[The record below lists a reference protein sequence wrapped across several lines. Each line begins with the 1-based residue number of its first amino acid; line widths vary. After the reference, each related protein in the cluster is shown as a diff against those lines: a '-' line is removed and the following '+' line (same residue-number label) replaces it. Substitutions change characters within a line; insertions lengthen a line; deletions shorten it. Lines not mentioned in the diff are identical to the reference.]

1 MNTRI
6 MKIFYGAD
14 NLPYKDQ
21 ERQVHYPIVGNAF
34 MGASNTT
41 EVRFY
46 FRDIGNEHA
55 TYVANTKLPN
65 GRIGSKLLD
74 VLYDTELQEWY
85 AKLLL
90 TSFYTQINGDVYI
103 SLQGY
108 QGGVVVEE
116 EDGQY
121 TIVGTPTIQATGSVK
136 INIAYATDLN
146 NGGEELDT
154 PTLQELLALIGT
166 KANQTAF
173 EILSAQVN
181 CVIEITTTSGTLTQE
196 QFNKINQIPSFIVY
210 ANSVYTIVRST
221 TSSLIFRN
229 IKSQTITTTP
239 NKIEIDNIEI
249 SVSKSSRE
257 YSINYDIVSTYTEQ
271 SIDNLL
277 STIKQNAFKVVS
289 ELPSEG
295 EAGIVYLVAI
305 NPSDLSLGYM
315 QYIWETNQYIS
326 LGSTS
331 VNLADYYTKE
341 ETNDLLDTKGGLSED
356 NTWTGNNTFNG
367 NLKVVVPSLVENASV
382 VPFGYIFSNFENLGN
397 KTTILNN
404 NSTDSQYPTA
414 KAVYDKLQIVKNIA
428 MGRTKTLVIKS
439 SITSVPT
446 AFYFY
451 DMDKVQHPI
460 SEFDDYV
467 NGYVLGNSKFNTQND
482 AITFGGSEAA
492 IQKTY
497 YILMSY
503 DGLSFEDITG
513 SSFIVAKSDNLWNYL
528 NTGDIILVKETNLPD
543 RWVYRGAAFTA
554 YKQETFNT
562 ADYVSKSED
571 NAINWNNTF
580 NGEISFMGEIYT
592 SNILPRA
599 NNTYSIGEYLNGYI
613 AIYVQTIR
621 CHDGALP
628 LGTTQLYDKI
638 TTVSNNA
645 SASDTVISWHSTKK
659 FTKSADTTFT
669 FESPATTASGEYS
682 AIITNGGSSDIN
694 LTFTGITNILCNDDN
709 ITINSNVITLPSCV
723 SIEINMFNNCMVVI
737 NWGAN

>member
-55 TYVANTKLPN
+55 TYIANTKLPN

-108 QGGVVVEE
+108 HGGVVVEE

-173 EILSAQVN
+173 EMLSAQVN
-181 CVIEITTTSGTLTQE
+181 CVIELTTTSGTLTQE

-210 ANSVYTIVRST
+210 AGSVFAVARST

-239 NKIEIDNIEI
+239 NKIEIDNVEI

-257 YSINYDIVSTYTEQ
+257 YSINYDIVSTYTELA
-271 SIDNLL
+271 IDNLL
-277 STIKQNAFKVVS
+277 STIKQNAFKIVS
-289 ELPSEG
+289 ELPSTG

-331 VNLADYYTKE
+331 VHLADYYTKE
-341 ETNDLLDTKGGLSED
+341 ETNDLLGTKGGLIEN
-356 NTWTGNNTFNG
+356 NTWTGTNTFTDIKVPNTPING
-367 NLKVVVPSLVENASV
+367 NDPTSLAYATTTYEKLV
-382 VPFGYIFSNFENLGN
+382 N
-397 KTTILNN
+397 KTNEITSS
-404 NSTDSQYPTA
+404 STNLQYPTA
-414 KAVYDKLQIVKNIA
+414 KAVYDNLQIVKNIA

-467 NGYVLGNSKFNTQND
+467 NGYVLGNSKFDTQND
-482 AITFGGSEAA
+482 GITFGGTDAA

-503 DGLSFEDITG
+503 DGLSFEDTTG
-513 SSFIVAKSDNLWNYL
+513 SSFIVAKSDDLWNYL
-528 NTGDIILVKETNLPD
+528 NTGDIIFVKETGLPD
-543 RWVYRGAAFTA
+543 RWVYRGVAFTA

-571 NAINWNNTF
+571 NEINGDNTF
-580 NGEISFMGEIYT
+580 NGEVSFMGEIYT

-599 NNTYSIGEYLNGYI
+599 NNSYSIGDYLNGY
-613 AIYVQTIR
+613 ANIYVQAIR
-621 CHDGALP
+621 CHDGSVG
-628 LGTTQLYDKI
+628 LGTTQIYDKI
-638 TTVSNNA
+638 TTLSPNA
-645 SASDTVISWHSTKK
+645 SASDTVISWSVVKK

-669 FESPATTASGEYS
+669 FEIPATTASGEYS
-682 AIITNGGSSDIN
+682 AIITNGGSSAIN
-694 LTFTGITNILCNDDN
+694 LTFTGITNILCNDDS
-709 ITINSNVITLPSCV
+709 ITINSNVITLPSGV
-723 SIEINMFNNCMVVI
+723 SVEINMFNNCMVVI

>member
-1 MNTRI
+1 MNTKI
-6 MKIFYGAD
+6 MKVFYGAD

-46 FRDIGNEHA
+46 FEEIGNEHA

-65 GRIGSKLLD
+65 GRIGSKILD
-74 VLYDTELQEWY
+74 KIYDAELQEGY

-90 TSFYTQINGDVYI
+90 TTFYTQVNGDIYI

-116 EDGQY
+116 NDGFY

-154 PTLQELLALIGT
+154 PTLQELLALIGD
-166 KANQTAF
+166 KADQTAF
-173 EILSAQVN
+173 EMLSAKVD

-196 QFNKINQIPSFIVY
+196 QFDKINQIPSFIVY
-210 ANSVYTIVRST
+210 SGSVYAVARST
-221 TSSLIFRN
+221 STSLIFRN

-239 NKIEIDNIEI
+239 NEIEIDNVEI
-249 SVSKSSRE
+249 NVSKSSRS
-257 YSINYDIVSTYTEQ
+257 YSINYDLASTYTEQ
-271 SIDNLL
+271 AINDLL

-289 ELPSEG
+289 ELPTTG
-295 EAGIVYLVAI
+295 EAGIVYLVPI
-305 NPSDLSLGYM
+305 NPSDLSLGYV

-326 LGSTS
+326 LGSTAI
-331 VNLADYYTKE
+331 NLANYYTKD
-341 ETNDLLDTKGGLSED
+341 ETDDLLDKKGGLSEN
-356 NTWTGNNTFNG
+356 NTWTGTNTFSDIRVPYAPTYG
-367 NLKVVVPSLVENASV
+367 NEPISFAYGTTTYENMA
-382 VPFGYIFSNFENLGN
+382 N
-397 KTTILNN
+397 KTNDITS
-404 NSTDSQYPTA
+404 NSTNIQYPTA
-414 KAVYDKLQIVKNIA
+414 KAVYDNLQIVKNIA

-439 SITSVPT
+439 SITTPPT
-446 AFYFY
+446 ALSFY
-451 DMDKVQHPI
+451 DMDKVQHPY
-460 SEFDDYV
+460 SEFADYV
-467 NGYVLGNSKFNTQND
+467 DGYVLGNSKFDTQNND
-482 AITFGGSEAA
+482 ILFGGTDAA
-492 IQKTY
+492 LQKTY

-503 DGLSFEDITG
+503 DGLSFEDSID
-513 SSFIVAKSDNLWNYL
+513 SSFIVAKSDELWDYL
-528 NTGDIILVKETNLPD
+528 NTGDIIIVKESGLPD

-571 NAINWNNTF
+571 NTIAGDNTFTGENTF
-580 NGEISFMGEIYT
+580 NDSIKT
-592 SNILPRA
+592 SDILPRA
-599 NNTYSIGEYLNGYI
+599 NNSYSIGDYLNGY
-613 AIYVQTIR
+613 ANIYVQAIR
-621 CHDGALP
+621 CHDGSLG
-628 LGTTQLYDKI
+628 LGTTQIYDKI
-638 TTVSNNA
+638 TTLSTNA
-645 SASDTVISWHSTKK
+645 SASDTVISWSVVKK

-669 FESPATTASGEYS
+669 FQTPATTASGEYS
-682 AIITNGGSSDIN
+682 AIITNGGSSAIN

-709 ITINSNVITLPSCV
+709 ITINSNVITLPSST

>member
-173 EILSAQVN
+173 EMLSAQVN
-181 CVIEITTTSGTLTQE
+181 CVIELTTTSGTLTQE

-210 ANSVYTIVRST
+210 AGSVFAVARST

-239 NKIEIDNIEI
+239 NKIEIDNVEI

-257 YSINYDIVSTYTEQ
+257 YSINYDIVSTYTERA
-271 SIDNLL
+271 IDNLL
-277 STIKQNAFKVVS
+277 STIKQNAFKIVS
-289 ELPSEG
+289 ELPSTG

-331 VNLADYYTKE
+331 VHLADYYTKE
-341 ETNDLLDTKGGLSED
+341 ETNDLLGTKGGLSEN
-356 NTWTGNNTFNG
+356 NTWTGTNTFTDIKVPNTPING
-367 NLKVVVPSLVENASV
+367 NDPVSLAYATTTYEKLV
-382 VPFGYIFSNFENLGN
+382 N
-397 KTTILNN
+397 KTNEITSS
-404 NSTDSQYPTA
+404 STNLQYPTA
-414 KAVYDKLQIVKNIA
+414 KAVYDNLQIVKNIA

-467 NGYVLGNSKFNTQND
+467 NGYVLGNSKFDTQND
-482 AITFGGSEAA
+482 GITFGGTDAA

-513 SSFIVAKSDNLWNYL
+513 SSFIVAKSDDLWNYL
-528 NTGDIILVKETNLPD
+528 NTGDIIFVKETNLPD
-543 RWVYRGAAFTA
+543 RWVYRGVAFTA

-571 NAINWNNTF
+571 NAINGNNTF
-580 NGEISFMGEIYT
+580 NGEVSFMGEIYT

-599 NNTYSIGEYLNGYI
+599 NNSYSIGDYLNGY
-613 AIYVQTIR
+613 ANIYVQAIR
-621 CHDGALP
+621 CHDGSVG
-628 LGTTQLYDKI
+628 LGTTQIYDKI
-638 TTVSNNA
+638 TTLSPNA
-645 SASDTVISWHSTKK
+645 SASDTVISWSVVKK

-669 FESPATTASGEYS
+669 FEIPATTASGEYS

-709 ITINSNVITLPSCV
+709 ITINSNVITLPSGV